1 MCRIAGV
8 INPHFSNALLLDW
21 TNTMCDRLEH
31 GGPDSGGTYAVT
43 EQHLVLGNR
52 RLALQDLSIA
62 GEQPMHFANRYSIT
76 YNGELYNFPI
86 LKKELLELG
95 YTFTNHT
102 DTEVILA
109 AFAQWNTQAFA
120 RFSGMFA
127 FALWDNF
134 EKELFLVRDPAGI
147 KPLYYSLDHGGLA
160 FASEIRALKAIPYLQ
175 EENYQWPVY
184 LLAYGHIPEPV
195 TTIKNVQPLHKGCF
209 IKYNALS
216 CTHSYQSFAHFSY
229 TREIDDKTK
238 VVSDIQ
244 QLVYDAVERHLI
256 ADAPIGVFLSGGL
269 DSSVIAR
276 VAANVGKSTLNTFSL
291 YFSEAAYSEKKYQ
304 DLLLNDLK
312 CNAYQHLLTEAEF
325 QDSFQ
330 EIIEDMDMPGCD
342 GINTWFI
349 SKYAREQGLKA
360 VLSGI
365 GGDELF
371 GGYPSFSRMSLASQ
385 LQKIPLHELNRF
397 GNAGLK
403 QLDRLSF
410 LRLDGIKGIYL
421 FLRGHF
427 SPIQIAKQLN
437 SSEKEIWD
445 ILEKQPVLGEVDV
458 LKPGNKASWMEF
470 NLYLQNQLL
479 RDADVMS
486 MAHGVEIR
494 VPFLDNELV
503 RYVQSIYPALKFSG
517 SFKKQLLIDAFRNQL
532 PEAIWNRPKMGFS
545 FPFSDWL
552 QKSIYL
558 KDMISNA
565 DGATQVNY
573 QRFMKGKL
581 HWSQMLSILL
591 LQTSKMNNPG

>member
-8 INPHFSNALLLDW
+8 INPRFSNTLLMEW
-21 TNTMCDRLEH
+21 TNTMCDRLVH
-31 GGPDSGGTYAVT
+31 GGPDSGGTYSVN

-52 RLALQDLSIA
+52 RLALQDLSKA
-62 GEQPMHFANRYSIT
+62 GEQPMHYANRYSIT
-76 YNGELYNFPI
+76 YNGELYNFPV
-86 LKKELLELG
+86 LKQELISLG
-95 YTFTNHT
+95 YSFTNHT

-127 FALWDNF
+127 FALWDNLK
-134 EKELFLVRDPAGI
+134 KELYIVRDPAGI
-147 KPLYYSLDHGGLA
+147 KPLYYSLENGGLA
-160 FASEIRALKAIPYLQ
+160 FASEIKALKAIPYLQ
-175 EENYQWPVY
+175 EENSHWPVY

-195 TTIKNVQPLHKGCF
+195 TTIKNVLPLHKGCF
-209 IKYNALS
+209 IKYNAS
-216 CTHSYQSFAHFSY
+216 NCTYSYQSFAHFTY
-229 TREIDDKTK
+229 TREIQDKETIIRD
-238 VVSDIQ
+238 VQ
-244 QLVYDAVERHLI
+244 QIIYDSVERHLI

-291 YFSEAAYSEKKYQ
+291 YFTEAAYSEKKYQ

-312 CNAYQHLLTEAEF
+312 CNAYQHLLTESEF
-325 QDSFQ
+325 HDSFK
-330 EIIEDMDMPGCD
+330 EILNDMDMPGCD

-349 SKYAREQGLKA
+349 SKYAREKGLKA

-371 GGYPSFSRMSLASQ
+371 GGYPSFTRMSLASR
-385 LQKIPLHELNRF
+385 LQKIPVQALSNF
-397 GNAGLK
+397 GSAGLK

-410 LRLDGIKGIYL
+410 LQLQGIKGIYL

-427 SPIQIAKQLN
+427 SPYQIAKQLN
-437 SSEKEIWD
+437 ASEKEVWE
-445 ILEKQPVLGEVDV
+445 ILKMQPVLGDVDV

-470 NLYLQNQLL
+470 NLYMQNQLL

-494 VPFLDNELV
+494 VPMLDNELV
-503 RYVQSIYPALKFSG
+503 RYVQSIYPSLKFSG
-517 SFKKQLLIDAFRNQL
+517 SYKKQLLIDAFRSQL

-545 FPFSDWL
+545 FPFSNWL
-552 QKSIYL
+552 QNSQYL
-558 KDMISNA
+558 RDMVSNA
-565 DGATQVNY
+565 DSSTQKNY
-573 QRFMKGKL
+573 NRFMNGKL
-581 HWSQMLSILL
+581 HWSQMLSLLL
-591 LQTSKMNNPG
+591 LQTSKMSH